1 MPPTLLDRS
10 RDFGEVWGAGTH
22 RYEQD
27 GRRFDAAGVE
37 IIEEPELASADV
49 GEDPAIGG
57 QDAGAADD
65 GVIDALQAA
74 EDAIDQAQDTLAKKR
89 KR

>member
-27 GRRFDAAGVE
+27 GVRFDAAGVE
-37 IIEEPELASADV
+37 IIKEPELASADV
-49 GEDPAIGG
+49 GEDPTIGG
-57 QDAGAADD
+57 QDAGADD